1 MLEKNARMD
10 NVMVDSTAVELQRN
24 VKNAVKTAI
33 VLIIRNASMNFSNLN
48 IIVRNILGKRNVWT
62 RMETL
67 VPLAPVALVVL

>member
-48 IIVRNILGKRNVWT
+48 IFERNILGKRNVRT